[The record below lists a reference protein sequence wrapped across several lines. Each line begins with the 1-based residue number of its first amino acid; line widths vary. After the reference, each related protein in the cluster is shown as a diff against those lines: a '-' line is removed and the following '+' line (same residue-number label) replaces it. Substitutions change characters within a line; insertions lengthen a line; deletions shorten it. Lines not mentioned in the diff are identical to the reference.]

1 MRRDGSITDLS
12 HHIDIVQI
20 RNGKI
25 HIVDYQPGARKE
37 KPIVQ
42 LMVYALALS
51 RRTGLRLFDFSCSW
65 FDHDHYYEFF
75 PLHVVHKRKRRGSK
89 MPLSRR
95 SSRSLGSDPLCI
107 GQVRCGRRRHQIVR

>member
-1 MRRDGSITDLS
+1 MRSDGSITDLS

-89 MPLSRR
+89 MPLSRQ
-95 SSRSLGSDPLCI
+95 S
-107 GQVRCGRRRHQIVR
+107 